1 MIRLNSTYD
10 NKYGSSGNS
19 SIAIP
24 GGLELVAN
32 GGGNIIVDNA
42 GTYVIK
48 LHANRTPFVVE
59 LVKQ

>member
-1 MIRLNSTYD
+1 MTIN
-10 NKYGSSGNS
+10 NS

-24 GGLELVAN
+24 GGLELVTN